1 MRGLPTIFLL
11 FLILG
16 NGLRSELVEFPAAS
30 TNKLEVAAGSS
41 IQINYTSGKGDAAD
55 YIKLKLKVAGSS
67 YECSY
72 HGLDGL
78 YVNGPASIE
87 ADPVVIASYSNVPYK
102 FDRFGNILKDTN
114 GSGQYTII
122 IQTNAWIEYPG
133 GTTNYSPETQ
143 EYLNWINAGNTPLPA
158 DAYTGNG
165 ITNSGILMQIYRYTN
180 QPYKTIIVTT
190 NSNPSIAVPT
200 GKTLIGKAGLSCF
213 ARARTPILGNPSS
226 AMPPGLYCSIKGGY
240 IIDPSFGIEGPEAVT
255 LSYVEA
261 VFLEAGGS
269 AATSTGYQE
278 AGSSFGIFAYYFA
291 DESSDPISE
300 STINSFAKQ
309 ITGTS
314 GNYGLA
320 TKVELNTALT
330 QSRSDGINNVLS
342 NPNLWTLYTVDQIQ
356 NMAMGNLV
364 LNKNTNGVFSL
375 NYDIEQSTDLQ
386 TWTPY
391 QALSLP
397 LTGLPTNK
405 AFVRIKLKNSQ

>member
-1 MRGLPTIFLL
+1 MRRLPTIFLL

-16 NGLRSELVEFPAAS
+16 NELRSELVEFPAAS

-41 IQINYTSGKGDAAD
+41 IQINYASGKGDAAD
-55 YIKLKLKVAGSS
+55 YIKLKLIVAGSS
-67 YECSY
+67 YDCSY

-87 ADPVVIASYSNVPYK
+87 ADPVVIASYSNIPYK
-102 FDRFGNILKDTN
+102 FDRSGNILKDTN
-114 GSGQYTII
+114 GSGQYAQVISQI
-122 IQTNAWIEYPG
+122 SDLISPS
-133 GTTNYSPETQ
+133 GTTNNSPAMQ
-143 EYLNWINAGNTPLPA
+143 EYLNWINAGNTPLPV
-158 DAYTGNG
+158 DAYTGIG
-165 ITNSGILMQIYRYTN
+165 ISNSGILIHFERYNN
-180 QPYKTIIVTT
+180 QPYRTVIVTT
-190 NSNPSIAVPT
+190 NATQTLTIPS
-200 GKTLIGKAGLSCF
+200 GKKILGKNNLSF
-213 ARARTPILGNPSS
+213 ATTTPILANSS
-226 AMPPGLYCSIKGGY
+226 ITMSPGLICTIKDGY
-240 IIDPSFGIEGPEAVT
+240 LVDPRFGIDGPEVVT
-255 LSYVEA
+255 ISYSPTTIFSGA
-261 VFLEAGGS
+261 DNS
-269 AATSTGYQE
+269 TATQTGYQTT
-278 AGSSFGIFAYYFA
+278 GSSFGIFAYYFA
-291 DESSDPISE
+291 DESSDPLSQ

-375 NYDIEQSTDLQ
+375 NYDIEQSTDLH

-391 QALSLP
+391 QTLSLP
-397 LTGLPTNK
+397 LAGLPTNK